1 MLECKITKTKTSYF
15 WSLSATGMPEN
26 RFFGHPSPFGT
37 ALSAREKIDIVMRRK
52 NSICAIKSRQK
63 IKRRPFLPLGAA
75 RAPEKLFFSQI
86 SFFIHRHGLNTPKN
100 LLKRG

>member
-1 MLECKITKTKTSYF
+1 
-15 WSLSATGMPEN
+15 MPEI

-75 RAPEKLFFSQI
+75 SAPEKLFFPKFLFLSIDMVLIRQ
-86 SFFIHRHGLNTPKN
+86 KN